1 MKISDL
7 RNWAREEGLP
17 GFSKMT
23 KDELMKEW
31 ENSQPDEPMKI
42 YWQSKKSQKEE
53 EEKRKIHWIGKTRKS
68 KFQF

>member
-42 YWQSKKSQKEE
+42 
-53 EEKRKIHWIGKTRKS
+53 
-68 KFQF
+68 